1 MKVNNT
7 FKALYVILFSAL
19 IAAGCSGTS
28 EAVKTNGN
36 GAQANL
42 YQGINLDT
50 VKAQRFDT
58 GKMWTFDIPPTDYF
72 QEEYGFRPTQ
82 EWYDKARLSALR
94 FATYCSASFISED
107 GLVMTNH
114 HCGRES
120 VQEVQKEGED
130 LYNNGFYAYTLEE
143 ERKVPGLFVDQL
155 VKIQDVTKEIQTVI
169 DQAKTEAEKV
179 QAKTAK
185 IAELEAKYSE
195 ETGLVCKVTT
205 LYHGGKYSLYGYKRY
220 TDVRLVFSPET
231 PLGYFGGDYDNFT
244 YPRYNL
250 DFNFFRV
257 YGEDGKPLKT
267 PNYYK
272 WSKNG
277 AKEGEPI
284 FVVGNPGRTNRLNT
298 VAQLEYYRDY
308 AYPMIFQALDDMVN
322 VYTAALAKHPERK
335 EEILNDLFSV
345 GNSQKVYKGILAG
358 LNDPILMARKKDFE
372 KNFKK
377 AVMDKPELKEK
388 YGNIWNEIEFA
399 ESELS
404 KIAKESNAYMISP
417 FLSSKY
423 FVTAKKLL
431 TAADQMKLPS
441 DQRKPD
447 YQDGELDSTLAA
459 IYPEDMDQEIET
471 MKLAKQ
477 IDQIKGKLG
486 ADHEIV
492 KKLFGSKPAGQL
504 AEEMVKNSQIAM
516 KEGMLALA
524 KQGPDA
530 IANSNDPF
538 ITYVAYANEH
548 VKPLAVKSTELRAKE
563 ETNQQALG
571 RALFEVYGPAIP
583 PDATFTLR
591 IADGVVKGYEYNGT
605 IAPVKTT
612 FYGLYDRY
620 YGFDGKFPYEL
631 PEKWLNPPAE
641 LNLETPMNFISTND
655 IIGGNSG
662 SPVINKNLEI
672 VGVAFDGNIES
683 LPGQFIYTTEA
694 NRTVS
699 VASEGMLEVVRDFYK
714 VDRLGKELET
724 GKMPEAAAQAA
735 EPATSSK

>member
-1 MKVNNT
+1 MKVNNYL
-7 FKALYVILFSAL
+7 KAFYLVLLSVFL
-19 IAAGCSGTS
+19 AAGCSGTS
-28 EAVKTNGN
+28 EVTKTVANDN
-36 GAQANL
+36 QANL

-50 VKAQRFDT
+50 VTAQRFDT
-58 GKMWTFDIPPTDYF
+58 GKMWTFDLPPTEYF

-120 VQEVQKEGED
+120 VQDVQKEGED
-130 LYNNGFYAYTLEE
+130 LYNNGFYAFTLEE

-155 VKIQDVTKEIQTVI
+155 VMIQDVTKEVQAAI
-169 DQAKTEAEKV
+169 DEAKTETEKV
-179 QAKTAK
+179 KAKTAK
-185 IAELEAKYSE
+185 VAELEAKYSE
-195 ETGLVCKVTT
+195 ESGLVCKVTT

-322 VYTAALAKHPERK
+322 VYTEALAKHPERK
-335 EEILNDLFSV
+335 EEILNDLFGV

-358 LNDPILMARKKDFE
+358 LNDPVLMARKKDFE

-388 YGNIWNEIEFA
+388 YGNIWSEIEFS
-399 ESELS
+399 EKELS
-404 KIAKESNAYMISP
+404 KIAKESNAYMINA
-417 FLSSKY
+417 FLSAKY
-423 FVTAKKLL
+423 FVIAKKLL
-431 TAADQMKLPS
+431 TAADQMKLPN

-447 YQDGELDSTLAA
+447 YQDEALDSTLAA

-471 MKLAKQ
+471 MKLVKQ
-477 IDQIKGKLG
+477 IDQVRNKLG
-486 ADHEIV
+486 AEHEIV
-492 KKLFGSKPAGQL
+492 KKLFGVKPAAQL
-504 AEEMVKNSQIAM
+504 AEEMVKNSQIAT
-516 KEGMLALA
+516 KENMIALA
-524 KQGPDA
+524 KQGPEA
-530 IANSNDPF
+530 ITSSTDPF
-538 ITYVAYANEH
+538 ITYAAYATEH
-548 VKPLAVKSTELRAKE
+548 IKPLAAKSAELRAKE

-571 RALFEVYGPAIP
+571 RALYEVYGPAIP

-591 IADGVVKGYEYNGT
+591 IADGVVKGYNYNGT

-620 YGFDGKFPYEL
+620 YGFGGKFPYEL
-631 PEKWLNPPAE
+631 PEKWMTPPAE
-641 LNLETPMNFISTND
+641 FNLETPMNFISTND

-662 SPVINKNLEI
+662 SPVINQNLEI

-714 VDRLGKELET
+714 VERLGIELET
-724 GKMPEAAAQAA
+724 GKMPEAVQAQAPA
-735 EPATSSK
+735 ATSTK